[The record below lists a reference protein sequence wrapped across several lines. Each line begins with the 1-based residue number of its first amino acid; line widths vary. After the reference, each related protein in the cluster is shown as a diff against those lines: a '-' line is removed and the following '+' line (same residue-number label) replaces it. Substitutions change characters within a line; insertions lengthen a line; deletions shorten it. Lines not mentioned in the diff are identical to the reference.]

1 MRQGETSE
9 ALPFPTNLQPATPS
23 NSSLFALCS
32 LLFALRP
39 SLSALR
45 SLLFALRTPQHH
57 THRTVRLLTGW
68 LANRLGRGRA
78 VSLPLR
84 AATAGTLCTPAPH
97 FSFRI
102 PLCAFRSALSASLLA
117 LAACLFALCAFGCR
131 TYYVTTNVYGLNNRI
146 ETKIPVDK
154 TLDLTAKATVIP

>member
-1 MRQGETSE
+1 
-9 ALPFPTNLQPATPS
+9 
-23 NSSLFALCS
+23 
-32 LLFALRP
+32 
-39 SLSALR
+39 
-45 SLLFALRTPQHH
+45 
-57 THRTVRLLTGW
+57 VRLLTGW

-84 AATAGTLCTPAPH
+84 AATAGTLCTPAPR
-97 FSFRI
+97 FS
-102 PLCAFRSALSASLLA
+102 FRSALPAFQFA